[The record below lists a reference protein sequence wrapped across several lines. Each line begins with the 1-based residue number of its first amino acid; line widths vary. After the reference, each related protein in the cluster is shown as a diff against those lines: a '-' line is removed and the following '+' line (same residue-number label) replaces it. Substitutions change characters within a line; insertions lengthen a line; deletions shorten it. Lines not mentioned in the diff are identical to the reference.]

1 MERKTEERTLS
12 PEALLEA
19 LLFVARHPVAPAD
32 LFSSA
37 GLSEEEG
44 EAALARLKKRLA
56 DGGLRLQQLHGRV
69 QLVSAP
75 VAAPHVENFLGLEID
90 LRLSQ
95 AAMEA
100 LAIVA
105 YAQPVT
111 RPQIEA
117 IRGVSSGS
125 VLRTLLGAGLIEE
138 AGRADSVG
146 RPILYRTT
154 FEFLEQFGLESVEDL
169 PPLEPPEAADPAPA
183 LEESEA
189 SEETAE

>member
-1 MERKTEERTLS
+1 MNEQETLT
-12 PEALLEA
+12 PEALLES
-19 LLFVARHPVAPAD
+19 LLFVARNPVEEGD

-37 GLSEEEG
+37 GLSAEEG
-44 EAALARLKKRLA
+44 PAALARLEASLA
-56 DGGLRLQQLHGRV
+56 ERGLRLQRLNGRV

-75 VAAPHVENFLGLEID
+75 AAAPHVENFLGLEIN

-100 LAIVA
+100 LAIIA

-146 RPILYRTT
+146 RPILYCTT

-169 PPLEPPEAADPAPA
+169 PPLEPPEDAESVPA
-183 LEESEA
+183 LEDDEGSDG
-189 SEETAE
+189 ETA